1 MDNINNRIDNYFDW
15 YKIEKNKE
23 NFEKIKKVIDLSQCH
38 IYVEILDF
46 IKSCEIIKNVN
57 HGLIIEIDS
66 EENKDLL
73 DDLVNKFFIKRLGQ
87 RRVEEKIGHGYEV
100 GNLFIKLLIHRFWNV
115 IWKSWKIK
123 IYGSSRN
130 FLHSS

>member
-1 MDNINNRIDNYFDW
+1 M
-15 YKIEKNKE
+15 KKNEE
-23 NFEKIKKVIDLSQCH
+23 NLEKIKKFINLSQYY
-38 IYVEILDF
+38 IYDEILDL
-46 IKSCEIIKNVN
+46 IKSCEIIKNNN

-100 GNLFIKLLIHRFWNV
+100 GNFFIKLLIHRF
-115 IWKSWKIK
+115 
-123 IYGSSRN
+123 
-130 FLHSS
+130 

>member
-1 MDNINNRIDNYFDW
+1 MDNINRIDNYFDR
-15 YKIEKNKE
+15 YKIEKNEE
-23 NFEKIKKVIDLSQCH
+23 NFEKIKRVINLSQYH
-38 IYVEILDF
+38 IYVEILDL
-46 IKSCEIIKNVN
+46 IKGSETIKNYNN

-100 GNLFIKLLIHRFWNV
+100 GNLFIKLLIH
-115 IWKSWKIK
+115 
-123 IYGSSRN
+123 
-130 FLHSS
+130 